1 MKIQQIFKKFGFVP
15 ISTTD
20 KYNKIFANL
29 AKIYESKSADYGTT
43 AHDLFVK
50 YGEEYYTIMVEQKI
64 TRINNLSN
72 AETINNESLRDSWAD
87 IANYAILRLLEDE

>member
-1 MKIQQIFKKFGFVP
+1 MKIQQFFKKIGITP
-15 ISTTD
+15 MNNKD
-20 KYNKIFANL
+20 KYNKILSKL

-43 AHDLFVK
+43 AHDLFAK
-50 YGEEYYTIMVEQKI
+50 YGEEYFTIMVEQKI
-64 TRINNLSN
+64 TRINKLSN